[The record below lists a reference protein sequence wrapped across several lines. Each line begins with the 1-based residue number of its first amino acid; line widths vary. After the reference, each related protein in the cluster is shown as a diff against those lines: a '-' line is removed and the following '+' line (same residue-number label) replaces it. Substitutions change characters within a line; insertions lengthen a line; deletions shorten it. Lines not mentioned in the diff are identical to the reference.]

1 MLNDFVFK
9 FLKIGVRI
17 AFQNQTKTVV
27 KREGLKIKFPVTQC
41 ITGNRGK
48 LGFTM

>member
-1 MLNDFVFK
+1 MFNDFGVK

-27 KREGLKIKFPVTQC
+27 KRAGLKKNSLQINELQG
-41 ITGNRGK
+41 IEEN
-48 LGFTM
+48 